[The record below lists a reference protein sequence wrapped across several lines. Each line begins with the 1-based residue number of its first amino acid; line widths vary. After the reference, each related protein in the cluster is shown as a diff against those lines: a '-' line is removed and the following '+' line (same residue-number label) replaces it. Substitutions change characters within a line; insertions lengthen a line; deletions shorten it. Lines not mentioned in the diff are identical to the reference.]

1 MSREGMT
8 ISNSDYKKITSAL
21 DQVQDNG
28 RDIRRIFQGYYNDG
42 GEGQME
48 WEVDAAVIA
57 FSMFSSRWTT
67 EILSALYIAGDKR
80 FNQLRTLLRGISS
93 RTLSDKLTACVEYG
107 LVERVVDDGPPI
119 RVMYRLTTHGRN
131 CGRLLG
137 PLVAY
142 MKIHNDLVVS
152 KD

>member
-1 MSREGMT
+1 MVLT
-8 ISNSDYKKITSAL
+8 NSDFKKITTAL
-21 DQVQDNG
+21 DEVQDNG
-28 RDIRRIFQGYYNDG
+28 RNIRQIFQGYYEE
-42 GEGQME
+42 GEEDMS
-48 WEVDAAVIA
+48 WEVDAAVVS

-93 RTLSDKLTACVEYG
+93 RTLSDKLTACVENG
-107 LVERVVDDGPPI
+107 LVERIVDDGPPI
-119 RVMYRLTTHGRN
+119 RVMYRLTSHGRN

-142 MKIHNDLVVS
+142 MKIHNDLVVLE
-152 KD
+152 D

>member
-1 MSREGMT
+1 MNV
-8 ISNSDYKKITSAL
+8 SNKDWKKINLAL

-28 RDIRRIFQGYYNDG
+28 RDIRQIFQSYYEDG
-42 GEGQME
+42 EENME
-48 WEVDAAVIA
+48 WEVDAAVIS

-80 FNQLRTLLRGISS
+80 FNELRTLLRGISS
-93 RTLSDKLTACVEYG
+93 RTLSDKLSSCQENG

-119 RVMYRLTTHGRN
+119 RVIYRLTTHGRN

-142 MKIHNDLVVS
+142 MKIHNDMVVS
-152 KD
+152 ED

>member
-1 MSREGMT
+1 MA

-42 GEGQME
+42 EQGQME
-48 WEVDAAVIA
+48 WEVDAAVIS

-93 RTLSDKLTACVEYG
+93 RTLSDKLTACVEN
-107 LVERVVDDGPPI
+107 LS
-119 RVMYRLTTHGRN
+119 L
-131 CGRLLG
+131 
-137 PLVAY
+137 
-142 MKIHNDLVVS
+142 IHI
-152 KD
+152 

>member
-1 MSREGMT
+1 MNV
-8 ISNSDYKKITSAL
+8 SNKDWKKINSAL

-28 RDIRRIFQGYYNDG
+28 RDIRQIFQSYYEDG
-42 GEGQME
+42 EENME
-48 WEVDAAVIA
+48 WEVDAAVIS

-80 FNQLRTLLRGISS
+80 FNELRTLLRGISS
-93 RTLSDKLTACVEYG
+93 RTLSDKLSSCQENG

-119 RVMYRLTTHGRN
+119 RVIYRLTTHGRN

-142 MKIHNDLVVS
+142 MKIHNDMVVS
-152 KD
+152 ED

>member
-1 MSREGMT
+1 MTRERMAIT
-8 ISNSDYKKITSAL
+8 NLDYKKIISVI

-28 RDIRRIFQGYYNDG
+28 RDIRKIFQGYYNDE
-42 GEGQME
+42 EGQME
-48 WEVDAAVIA
+48 WEVDVAVIS

-80 FNQLRTLLRGISS
+80 FNELRTLLRGISS
-93 RTLSDKLTACVEYG
+93 RTLSDKLTACRKNG
-107 LVERVVDDGPPI
+107 LVERIVDDGPPI